1 LLDEDLL
8 DMKWARALRKAMSM
22 REEADYGSVFS
33 VDGAKTTVS
42 NAEGFL
48 KEAKRILDGSAV

>member
-1 LLDEDLL
+1 MYEVG
-8 DMKWARALRKAMSM
+8 KGLRNAISM

-33 VDGAKTTVS
+33 VEGARTTVS

-48 KEAKRILDGSAV
+48 EEVKGILDSGGE

>member
-1 LLDEDLL
+1 
-8 DMKWARALRKAMSM
+8 MKWAKALRNAMSM